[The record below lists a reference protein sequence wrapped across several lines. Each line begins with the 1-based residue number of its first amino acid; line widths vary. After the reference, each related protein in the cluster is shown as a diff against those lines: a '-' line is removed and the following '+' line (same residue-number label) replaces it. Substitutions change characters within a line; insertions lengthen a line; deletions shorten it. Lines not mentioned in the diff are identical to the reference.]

1 MLTLRPPQQRALAA
15 LENNTHGQVIVPT
28 GGGKTIIMIKDAQGR
43 LTAATTPQT
52 IVVVAPRILLANQL
66 CDEFWTAFNGDVDAE
81 FFHVHSGEN
90 FLRQQHQSS
99 EDSVSRCCL

>member
-1 MLTLRPPQQRALAA
+1 MLTLRPHQQRALAA

-28 GGGKTIIMIKDAQGR
+28 GGGKTIIMIKDAARR

-66 CDEFWTAFNGDVDAE
+66 CDCLLYTSPSPRD
-81 FFHVHSGEN
+81 
-90 FLRQQHQSS
+90 RQKSRMPSS
-99 EDSVSRCCL
+99 A